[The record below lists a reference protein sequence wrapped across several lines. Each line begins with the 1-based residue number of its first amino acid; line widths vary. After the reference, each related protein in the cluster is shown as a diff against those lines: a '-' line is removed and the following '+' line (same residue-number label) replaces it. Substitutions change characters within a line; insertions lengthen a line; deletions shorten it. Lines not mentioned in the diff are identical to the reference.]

1 MGKRLGKS
9 SRPLLV
15 GVDVGGSKIAALV
28 AGADH
33 RALGCAQVATDV
45 TSPERTL
52 DGVVAAVEQAL
63 AQAHAGLPDVAA
75 IGLGIPGRVRPD
87 SGVVESAV
95 NLRWRQLPAGP
106 LLAERLGVP
115 CRLENDA
122 KAAAL
127 GAYQTGGESRFQNW
141 AYISVGTGIA
151 AGLIL
156 GGRLHR
162 GPNGMAG
169 EMGHTVVQPGG
180 PRCACG
186 LSGCLEA
193 IAAGPAIVREARSRL
208 QCTAKSCGPS
218 LLSAPGP
225 LTTARVYE
233 AACAGDTV
241 ARVVTRQAGWYL
253 AQAVHSLVMTC
264 DVERVV
270 FGGGVARAG
279 TAFLD
284 PICEALDHLRQAS
297 PLAAEVL
304 PPGLVGL
311 LPPDHEAALWGALA
325 LAEADRVPGLRI

>member
-1 MGKRLGKS
+1 MATRSKALG
-9 SRPLLV
+9 RPLRV
-15 GVDVGGSKIAALV
+15 GVDVGGTKIAALV
-28 AGADH
+28 AGAG
-33 RALGCAQVATDV
+33 RQALGCAQVATDV

-52 DGVVAAVEQAL
+52 DGIVAAVERAL
-63 AQAHAGLPDVAA
+63 AQAGARLSEVGA
-75 IGLGIPGRVRPD
+75 IGLGIPGRVQPKT
-87 SGVVESAV
+87 GVVESAV
-95 NLRWRQLPAGP
+95 NLHWRHLAVGP
-106 LLAERLGVP
+106 LLAKRLGVP

-122 KAAAL
+122 RAATW
-127 GAYQTGGESRFQNW
+127 GAYLTANESRFQNW

-156 GGRLHR
+156 GGQLHR
-162 GPNGMAG
+162 GPNSMAG
-169 EMGHTVVQPGG
+169 EIGHAVVQPGG

-193 IAAGPAIVREARSRL
+193 IAAGPAILREARSRL
-208 QCTAKSCGPS
+208 ETRANSCGPS

-233 AACAGDTV
+233 AACAGDTL

-279 TAFLD
+279 AAFLD

-304 PPGLVGL
+304 TPGLVGL
-311 LPPDHEAALWGALA
+311 LPTGYEAALWGALA
-325 LAEADRVPGLRI
+325 LAETDITDPLSG

>member
-1 MGKRLGKS
+1 MGKRPGKS
-9 SRPLLV
+9 SRPLRV

-33 RALGCAQVATDV
+33 RALGCAQVPTDV
-45 TSPERTL
+45 TSPEHTL
-52 DGVVAAVEQAL
+52 DGIVAAIDEAL
-63 AQAHAGLPDVAA
+63 AQAHASLRDVAA
-75 IGLGIPGRVRPD
+75 IGLGIPGRVQPD
-87 SGVVESAV
+87 TGLVESAV
-95 NLRWRQLPAGP
+95 NLRWRQLRVGP

-122 KAAAL
+122 KAAAI
-127 GAYQTGGESRFQNW
+127 GAYQTGDERRFQNW

-151 AGLIL
+151 AGLIQRGQL
-156 GGRLHR
+156 YR

-169 EMGHTVVQPGG
+169 EIGHTVVQPGG

-193 IAAGPAIVREARSRL
+193 IAAGPAILREARTRL
-208 QCTAKSCGPS
+208 ATTAKTCGPS
-218 LLSAPGP
+218 LLNAPGP

-279 TAFLD
+279 AAFLD

-304 PPGLVGL
+304 RPELIGL
-311 LPPDHEAALWGALA
+311 LPLGYEAALWGALA
-325 LAEADRVPGLRI
+325 LAESCA